1 MSSDMKKVLKI
12 AAISVASVIAVAAAI
27 FLIYK
32 LTEKREPLKAV
43 DFVISYEDVTEEDRL
58 TEEAYATLMDA
69 VFEKMKKTDDP
80 AVNAEKPD
88 ISFICHDGNGG
99 NIKSYRVFRISAR
112 NRDYVIYSADE
123 DTFYKV
129 DTDTL
134 DTFFDMPPIK
144 EACLD
149 AEIPR
154 LILKTTV
161 SEGLRALGAATAGE
175 WTYADETGAFVTVTA
190 DEKVSDEAVELDFG
204 LYDFC
209 FICTRTPDKMT
220 LTATDGATGEQTET
234 DIYAGEILPK
244 LEEGKTYTLT
254 VGAEWEQTE
263 DADFYGN
270 ISYVFSVTVTG

>member
-1 MSSDMKKVLKI
+1 MEALF
-12 AAISVASVIAVAAAI
+12 SV
-27 FLIYK
+27 
-32 LTEKREPLKAV
+32 PQ
-43 DFVISYEDVTEEDRL
+43 
-58 TEEAYATLMDA
+58 
-69 VFEKMKKTDDP
+69 
-80 AVNAEKPD
+80 
-88 ISFICHDGNGG
+88 
-99 NIKSYRVFRISAR
+99 
-112 NRDYVIYSADE
+112 
-123 DTFYKV
+123 
-129 DTDTL
+129 
-134 DTFFDMPPIK
+134 IK

-149 AEIPR
+149 AKIPR
-154 LILKTTV
+154 LVLKTTV

-175 WTYADETGAFVTVTA
+175 WNYADETGAFVTVTA

-254 VGAEWEQTE
+254 VGAEWKQTE
-263 DADFYGN
+263 DVDFYGN

>member
-1 MSSDMKKVLKI
+1 MKKVLKI

-58 TEEAYATLMDA
+58 TEEAYATLIDA
-69 VFEKMKKTDDP
+69 VFEKMKKTDEP

-99 NIKSYRVFRISAR
+99 NIRSYGLFGISAK
-112 NRDYVIYSADE
+112 NREYVIYSSDE
-123 DTFYKV
+123 QIFYRV
-129 DTDTL
+129 DPDTL
-134 DTFFDMPPIK
+134 EALFSVPQVK

-149 AEIPR
+149 AKIPR
-154 LILKTTV
+154 LVLKTTV

-175 WTYADETGAFVTVTA
+175 WNYADETGAFVTVTA
-190 DEKVSDEAVELDFG
+190 NEKVLDEAVELDFG

-254 VGAEWEQTE
+254 VGAEWKQTE

>member
-43 DFVISYEDVTEEDRL
+43 DFVISYEEVTEEDRL

-88 ISFICHDGNGG
+88 IPFICHDGNGG
-99 NIKSYRVFRISAR
+99 NIRSYGLFGISAK
-112 NRDYVIYSADE
+112 NREYVIYSSDE
-123 DTFYKV
+123 QIFYRV
-129 DTDTL
+129 DPDTL
-134 DTFFDMPPIK
+134 EALFSVPQIK

-149 AEIPR
+149 AKIPR
-154 LILKTTV
+154 LVLKTTV

-175 WTYADETGAFVTVTA
+175 WNYADETGAFVTVTA

>member
-1 MSSDMKKVLKI
+1 MKKVLKI

-43 DFVISYEDVTEEDRL
+43 DYVISYEEVTEEDRL

-99 NIKSYRVFRISAR
+99 NIRSYGLFGISAK
-112 NRDYVIYSADE
+112 NREYVIYSSDE
-123 DTFYKV
+123 QIFYRV
-129 DTDTL
+129 DPDTL
-134 DTFFDMPPIK
+134 EALFSVPQVK
-144 EACLD
+144 EACHD
-149 AEIPR
+149 AKIPR
-154 LILKTTV
+154 LVLKTTV
-161 SEGLRALGAATAGE
+161 AEGLRALGAATAGE
-175 WTYADETGAFVTVTA
+175 WTYADETGAFATVTA

-254 VGAEWEQTE
+254 VGAEWKQTE